1 MIRLALIGDNIRAS
15 RSPDLHRACAKIA
28 GIDLRYDLLIPPAL
42 GMEFD
47 AVFAE
52 AARSCDGINVTLPYK
67 ERVVPKVQ
75 VHDPAVARIGAVN
88 TVVFGPE
95 GPRGYNT
102 DYSGFIAAYR
112 AAFGALAP
120 GHAVIIGAGG
130 VGKAVAFG
138 LVALAATR
146 ITVID
151 ADNARAAALARAV
164 SESGPGATVAQA
176 GDLAALTGADGVINC
191 TPLGM
196 HGYSGSPVP
205 EGLFPKGV
213 WAFDAVY
220 TPTDTPF
227 RAQALAAGARFL
239 SGWELFFHQG
249 IDAFEIFT
257 GRRPGDLG
265 RLRAMLG
272 GPDPSPVPPEPG
284 SPPSRQAG
292 SAGAKDR

>member
-15 RSPDLHRACAKIA
+15 RAPDLHRACAEIA
-28 GIDLRYDLLIPPAL
+28 GIELRYDLLIPPAL
-42 GMEFD
+42 GMDFD
-47 AVFAE
+47 AAFAE
-52 AARSCDGINVTLPYK
+52 AARTCHGINVTLPYK
-67 ERVVPKVQ
+67 ERVVAKVT
-75 VHDPAVARIGAVN
+75 VPDPAVARIGAVN
-88 TVVFGPE
+88 TVLFGPE

-112 AAFGALAP
+112 AAFGADRP
-120 GHAVIIGAGG
+120 GHAVMIGAGG

-138 LVALAATR
+138 LIALGAER

-151 ADNARAAALARAV
+151 TDGARAAALAHAV
-164 SESGPGATVAQA
+164 TEAGQGATKGSA
-176 GDLAALTGADGVINC
+176 GDIAAVAAADGVINC

-196 HGYSGSPVP
+196 HGYPGSPVP
-205 EGLFPKGV
+205 EGLFPKAV

-220 TPTDTPF
+220 TPVETPF
-227 RAQALAAGARFL
+227 RDQALAAGARFL

-257 GRRPGDLG
+257 GRQPGDLD

-272 GPDPSPVPPEPG
+272 GPEPAPASPGPG
-284 SPPSRQAG
+284 PHPSRRG
-292 SAGAKDR
+292 G

>member
-15 RSPDLHRACAKIA
+15 RAPDLHRACAEIA
-28 GIDLRYDLLIPPAL
+28 GLELRYDLLIPPAL
-42 GMEFD
+42 GKDFD

-52 AARSCDGINVTLPYK
+52 AARTCNGINVTLPYK
-67 ERVVPKVQ
+67 ERVVPKVRIS
-75 VHDPAVARIGAVN
+75 DPAVARIGAVN

-95 GPRGYNT
+95 GPRAFNT

-112 AAFGALAP
+112 AAFGASAP
-120 GHAVIIGAGG
+120 GHAVMIGAGG

-138 LVALAATR
+138 LVALGATR

-151 ADNARAAALARAV
+151 ADGAKAAALARAV
-164 SESGPGATVAQA
+164 NAAGQGATLARA
-176 GDLAALTGADGVINC
+176 GDLVALGGADGVINC

-196 HGYSGSPVP
+196 HGYPGSPVP
-205 EGLFPKGV
+205 EGAFPTGA

-220 TPTDTPF
+220 TPVETPF
-227 RAQALAAGARFL
+227 RDQALAAGARFL

-257 GRRPGDLG
+257 GHRPEDLG

-272 GPDPSPVPPEPG
+272 GPDPAP
-284 SPPSRQAG
+284 A
-292 SAGAKDR
+292 